1 MLRWLSDVYGPA
13 YPGGEKALHHALIDR
28 ETSGYDDVSGL
39 SGVPVDSLLAMFA
52 AMQYVDDRIPGADP
66 RLTLPSW
73 NSVEILSQA
82 YGEPGQLGPR
92 ERRFAP
98 FTDAV
103 SVRGG
108 STAYF
113 RISGAGRAGTAFRV
127 RDPNGAPLPPHMR
140 VWVVRLQ

>member
-1 MLRWLSDVYGPA
+1 M
-13 YPGGEKALHHALIDR
+13 
-28 ETSGYDDVSGL
+28 
-39 SGVPVDSLLAMFA
+39 
-52 AMQYVDDRIPGADP
+52 
-66 RLTLPSW
+66 
-73 NSVEILSQA
+73 SQG
-82 YGEPGQLGPR
+82 YGETGQLGPR

-113 RISGAGRAGTAFRV
+113 RISGAGRAGTAIRV
-127 RDPNGAPLPPHMR
+127 RDASGAPLPAHMR